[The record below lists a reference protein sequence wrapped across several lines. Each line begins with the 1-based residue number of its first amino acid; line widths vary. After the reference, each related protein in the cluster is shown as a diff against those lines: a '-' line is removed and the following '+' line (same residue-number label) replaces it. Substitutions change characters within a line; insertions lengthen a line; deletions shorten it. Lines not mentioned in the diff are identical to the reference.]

1 MFTHVR
7 LPDADCYRDR
17 SRLLCSY
24 CRNTCPGEVQ
34 RARHFL
40 AFDLCLQWSCSSDRS
55 SSKMHKVLPLPRKSS
70 SRYTKRCACHA
81 KAVGPRR
88 RVQVLHCRSQQLA
101 VMNFNKC
108 HEHPSKACQRKQIH
122 FVRVAT
128 QVQGSYRR
136 NTCQNCIKCEQSGK
150 NWPVRTDS
158 DSKASRHLPAPA
170 EEETSIELRKLLQS
184 KSTSEKQAFSN
195 NDLCFQMQEV
205 LHLPRNKT
213 FQRVQVLHLPRKSS
227 SRCTKCCACHV
238 R

>member
-40 AFDLCLQWSCSSDRS
+40 AFDLCLQWSCSSDKS
-55 SSKMHKVLPLPRKSS
+55 SSKMHKVLRLPRKSS
-70 SRYTKRCACHA
+70 SRYTKCCACHA

-101 VMNFNKC
+101 VMSFNKC
-108 HEHPSKACQRKQIH
+108 HEHPSKACHRKQIH

-136 NTCQNCIKCEQSGK
+136 NTCAVRRGADGASCLGFRHGPGFRLSSHRPTGVLEPDPRLEAALQNCIT
-150 NWPVRTDS
+150 V
-158 DSKASRHLPAPA
+158 
-170 EEETSIELRKLLQS
+170 
-184 KSTSEKQAFSN
+184 
-195 NDLCFQMQEV
+195 
-205 LHLPRNKT
+205 
-213 FQRVQVLHLPRKSS
+213 
-227 SRCTKCCACHV
+227 
-238 R
+238 